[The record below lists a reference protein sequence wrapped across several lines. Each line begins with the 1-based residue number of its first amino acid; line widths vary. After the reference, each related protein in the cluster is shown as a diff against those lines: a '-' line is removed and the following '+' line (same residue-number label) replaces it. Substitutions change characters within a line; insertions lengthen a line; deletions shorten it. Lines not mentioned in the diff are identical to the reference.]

1 MRIEVSYQSDL
12 AQEQF
17 NEAFPDVVYCF
28 DGKRHKVAE
37 MLKAARKFGNGI
49 LFVVNGNDV
58 IEDYLF

>member
-17 NEAFPDVVYCF
+17 NEAFPKVVYCF

-37 MLKAARKFGNGI
+37 MLKAAKKFGHGI
-49 LFVVNGNDV
+49 LFVVNDNNV
-58 IEDYLF
+58 VEEYLF

>member
-17 NEAFPDVVYCF
+17 NDAFPEVVYCF

-37 MLKAARKFGNGI
+37 MLKAARKFGSGI
-49 LFVVNGNDV
+49 LFVVNGNNV
-58 IEDYLF
+58 VEDYLF